1 MVDDDKALV
10 KRLGAQKNNQL
21 NAIEA
26 AARIEAQAA
35 EIERLRE
42 ALKAYTEYCNICH
55 GRGCIIEEDSVTGAD
70 LWRDC
75 PGCKPA
81 RAALGETE

>member
-1 MVDDDKALV
+1 VTDDDKALV

-35 EIERLRE
+35 EIGRLRE
-42 ALKAYTEYCNICH
+42 LLAAAYIELSGKEEHASDCATSNAPAMMP
-55 GRGCIIEEDSVTGAD
+55 GRC
-70 LWRDC
+70 DC
-75 PGCKPA
+75 D
-81 RAALGETE
+81 